1 MSPKARPVSNLSTA
15 KEASSFIKH
24 AELCYCFWHHHIGQN
39 NSFRLKK
46 ILSCFLHF
54 LYFLMEHAVANKHFK
69 QNFFFLIKSNS
80 ETQQNHEPE
89 WTQPILSTA
98 LNSIYHL
105 NFLIFIS
112 RSLQLLHVSSQ
123 SFEAEG
129 GFYQAV
135 TISIILHF
143 KFLDFAIC
151 RVLVCR
157 WVRW

>member
-1 MSPKARPVSNLSTA
+1 MPEQFWLKVIFFHIHIYIYIKFRLLKVFPSILTFWCVSNYHAIDIQVSPKDRPVSNLSTA

-24 AELCYCFWHHHIGQN
+24 AELCYCFWHHHIGQK

-98 LNSIYHL
+98 LNSIP
-105 NFLIFIS
+105 S
-112 RSLQLLHVSSQ
+112 
-123 SFEAEG
+123 
-129 GFYQAV
+129 
-135 TISIILHF
+135 
-143 KFLDFAIC
+143 
-151 RVLVCR
+151 
-157 WVRW
+157 